1 MKPKKIAFAGVL
13 ILCLVAGVFF
23 VPHQIWSYSGP
34 GTMRDDG
41 VLSYPRYKLELP
53 SVAVGEQLR
62 SFTFTDVPS
71 EAMSLKLYIPGSSVS
86 NVEELQAVH
95 LQITAQLFEEATA
108 LTPRRLVCSAE
119 GSPDGA
125 AMESR
130 WVVTGSSRSAAL
142 WHSRCL
148 RVPISAERR
157 YTLMLEIAGTDS
169 SGLVKVLVPTLEGG
183 GFELP

>member
-1 MKPKKIAFAGVL
+1 
-13 ILCLVAGVFF
+13 
-23 VPHQIWSYSGP
+23 
-34 GTMRDDG
+34 MRDNG

-62 SFTFTDVPS
+62 SFTFTGVPS
-71 EAMSLKLYIPGSSVS
+71 EAMSLMLDVPGSSVG
-86 NVEELQAVH
+86 NFEELQRLQAVH
-95 LQITAQLFEEATA
+95 AQITAQLFEEATA

-125 AMESR
+125 ATESR

-157 YTLMLEIAGTDS
+157 YTLMLEIAGADS